1 LVDQVYQKF
10 SAEAFFRELCGGKVP
25 TDLYRLQQF
34 LKTPAGM
41 DFFSLLNAI
50 GAMEPLSYTRPG
62 ATEPKQI
69 YDKTVTV
76 PPATFGT
83 PNEGGANEDGIIP
96 SDGCL
101 IKICAPEGKVLVVD
115 KLRLLPADL
124 TAVGFGTIVYKRL
137 AVVGFS
143 EGFCK
148 AGEPAD
154 GDDEGTFQNTEH
166 LILPG
171 KSGFDLYGRNS
182 NPYSPASFTV
192 HAEMWESC

>member
-1 LVDQVYQKF
+1 MPEVYRKF
-10 SAEAFFRELCGGKVP
+10 SAEEFFRDLCGGKIP
-25 TDLYRLQQF
+25 SDLEGLKNF
-34 LKTPAGM
+34 LKTNEGL

-69 YDKTVTV
+69 YDKTITV
-76 PPATFGT
+76 PPATIDSNGKVT
-83 PNEGGANEDGIIP
+83 P
-96 SDGCL
+96 SDGAL

-115 KLRLLPADL
+115 KLRLLPVDL
-124 TAVGFGTIVYKRL
+124 TAVEWGTVVYKRL
-137 AVVGFS
+137 AVMGFS

-148 AGEPAD
+148 AGEPGD
-154 GDDEGTFQNTEH
+154 GDDEGTFQNVEH

-182 NPYSPASFTV
+182 NPYSPASFWV

>member
-1 LVDQVYQKF
+1 MPEVYRKF
-10 SAEAFFRELCGGKVP
+10 SAEEFFRELCGGKIP
-25 TDLYRLQQF
+25 SDLEGLKNF
-34 LKTPAGM
+34 LRTNEGL

-69 YDKTVTV
+69 YDKTITV
-76 PPATFGT
+76 PPATIDSNGKVT
-83 PNEGGANEDGIIP
+83 P
-96 SDGCL
+96 SDGAL

-115 KLRLLPADL
+115 KLRLLPVDL
-124 TAVGFGTIVYKRL
+124 TAVEWGTVVYKRL
-137 AVVGFS
+137 AVMGFS

-148 AGEPAD
+148 AGEPGD
-154 GDDEGTFQNTEH
+154 GDDEGTFQNVEH

-182 NPYSPASFTV
+182 NPYSPASFWV

>member
-1 LVDQVYQKF
+1 LIEVYRKF
-10 SAEAFFRELCGGKVP
+10 SAEEFFRELCNGKIP
-25 TDLYRLQQF
+25 SDLFQLERF
-34 LKTPAGM
+34 LKTNEGG

-69 YDKTVTV
+69 YDKTITV
-76 PPATFGT
+76 PPASIDSTGKVL
-83 PNEGGANEDGIIP
+83 P

-124 TAVGFGTIVYKRL
+124 TAVEWGTVVYKRL

-143 EGFCK
+143 EGMCK
-148 AGEPAD
+148 AGEPGD
-154 GDDEGTFQNTEH
+154 GDDEGTFQNVEH

>member
-1 LVDQVYQKF
+1 MPEVYRKF
-10 SAEAFFRELCGGKVP
+10 SAEEFFRELCGGKIP
-25 TDLYRLQQF
+25 TDLFGLQKF
-34 LKTPAGM
+34 LRTDVGL

-62 ATEPKQI
+62 AAEPKQI

-76 PPATFGT
+76 PPATL
-83 PNEGGANEDGIIP
+83 AADGITVVP

-101 IKICAPEGKVLVVD
+101 IKLCAPEGKVLVVD
-115 KLRLLPADL
+115 KLRLEPVDL
-124 TAVGFGTIVYKRL
+124 TAVQFGTVVYKRL

-148 AGEPAD
+148 AGEPGD
-154 GDDEGTFQNTEH
+154 GDDEGTFQNVEH

-182 NPYSPASFTV
+182 NPYSPASFWV